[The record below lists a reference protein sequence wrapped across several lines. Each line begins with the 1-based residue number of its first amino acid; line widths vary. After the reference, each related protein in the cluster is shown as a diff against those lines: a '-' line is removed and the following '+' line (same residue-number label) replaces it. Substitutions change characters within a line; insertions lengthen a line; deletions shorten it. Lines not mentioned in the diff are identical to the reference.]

1 MIAITGYIH
10 PCGLNP
16 FNFFS
21 AASNFDCCLRY
32 TEHMVPPGSIMG
44 FTQQLANEAC
54 DINAVI
60 FYTKKKK
67 AVCADPKKKWV
78 KRTVRLLRY
87 GTFAI
92 GSSSNVWGKGHA
104 GSQAHWD
111 PYA

>member
-1 MIAITGYIH
+1 MMCSSKNLLLAALMMSVLLLH
-10 PCGLNP
+10 LC
-16 FNFFS
+16 S
-21 AASNFDCCLRY
+21 KSEASNFDCCLRY

-78 KRTVRLLRY
+78 KRTVRLLSHR
-87 GTFAI
+87 
-92 GSSSNVWGKGHA
+92 VKKM
-104 GSQAHWD
+104 
-111 PYA
+111 